1 MGDTKETQENKRMDS
16 LRIGDEQAAAVQK
29 TPNRVSLDHIESSI
43 GAEYTFTLGAAIEA
57 LDMPA
62 LDGLAVMAVH
72 VIVMSNGFIVIGKSS
87 PADPANFDAD
97 LVRKFA
103 REDAIRQIWP
113 LEAYALKQRIL
124 EYKAPE

>member
-1 MGDTKETQENKRMDS
+1 
-16 LRIGDEQAAAVQK
+16 
-29 TPNRVSLDHIESSI
+29 
-43 GAEYTFTLGAAIEA
+43 
-57 LDMPA
+57 MPA